1 MTPLI
6 CFFAEN
12 ILQNNLQVMIT
23 LRKKEYILISY
34 QCLDP
39 IWIFWTQK
47 QSKQDKISEIFYS
60 LCISNCDMHIVL
72 CVKGPKWRRDNHPY
86 FLHAPAQHL
95 PQPAFKIFT
104 AIYRKISQP
113 QTRQMITL
121 LWKTLYAR
129 PDLFL
134 WPLQMWTT
142 SKTPIIR
149 NLLCTDQNWSFTAPF
164 CHQVCKPANC
174 EKISKKANWPEMY
187 WHCQYLSRPLLDSAR
202 SGLNIRISLYHYYAE
217 STKACICKKQT
228 VRKGVVWS
236 SSKMSTASQVI
247 FSKKIPK
254 TKANELNTNSNGQ
267 FYLKN

>member
-86 FLHAPAQHL
+86 FLHAPAQHF

-174 EKISKKANWPEMY
+174 EKISKKAW
-187 WHCQYLSRPLLDSAR
+187 
-202 SGLNIRISLYHYYAE
+202 SGKVQKC
-217 STKACICKKQT
+217 TD
-228 VRKGVVWS
+228 
-236 SSKMSTASQVI
+236 TASNFQDHFWTVPEVVLIYEFHCIIITLNPQRHASAKSKLFPKEKSDQVLKCPQPVKSS
-247 FSKKIPK
+247 FPK
-254 TKANELNTNSNGQ
+254 RYPKQKQMNWIQIQMDNSI
-267 FYLKN
+267 